1 MKEVDPTSS
10 MLNQVLPSLSSLLF
24 ILSPTAGCVSGLQD
38 GSDIAAA
45 ARRSA
50 ATEGRVRQNGA
61 NNAAY
66 LNYRL
71 TNYANTG

>member
-24 ILSPTAGCVSGLQD
+24 ILLPTAGSVSGLQN

-45 ARRSA
+45 TRHSA

-61 NNAAY
+61 NHAAF
-66 LNYRL
+66 LKCRL
-71 TNYANTG
+71 INYAYAG